1 MIGMIYLFILMMS
14 FLLLYVLIGFELMAC
29 TLLFLILITLLGIY
43 NDANKRE

>member
-14 FLLLYVLIGFELMAC
+14 FLLLYVLIGSELMTC